1 LFQDFQRDGEQ
12 IPIVDNEDSVKCSMI
27 RSAWAQASWSAIM
40 ANVIIAC
47 AIITVVVVQIIQGVS
62 ALQHPSTGTSF
73 QKFSRVFPGMLI
85 CPLIAPHNRWLRN
98 STVLLSSFIDPTTIP
113 PNSSGP
119 IFESMVVV
127 NTNADL
133 SRSKCSNAVTGCSQY
148 MGSPQ
153 QFEKCNGLKET
164 YGVPRPGWLFGI
176 SGKQVSIQN
185 EAFQCSQ
192 SEACDSVYP
201 PQVGCIAYDHTMFP
215 SSFPNLVDSSD
226 YAYGVLYMKNI
237 VPTEQHCNPML
248 EGNISS
254 SDSSVLVYFRPET
267 VKLTY
272 SGLYTRTYKQYEKK
286 QDFND
291 MFLKLD
297 LTQQQTFPGL
307 VALFYNPSQGIP
319 KSLKFDENLYYSQNP
334 VVSGFPSAILTSWLE
349 EKEQASN
356 TGRDPNTG
364 TPKYNFTKSAPIT
377 AIVECSVSK
386 VFASIKEKISGS
398 EPSDLKANYSV
409 TIAATPVPANKP
421 LHIVKPVC
429 GCPDGQLLPQITIK
443 FLRSE
448 TLFLSE
454 FITTSLLTTLSLV
467 VSTSATI
474 FAGRN
479 VLQNGIEWISLK
491 IKKETNRF
499 PANPMK

>member
-1 LFQDFQRDGEQ
+1 
-12 IPIVDNEDSVKCSMI
+12 
-27 RSAWAQASWSAIM
+27 M

-47 AIITVVVVQIIQGVS
+47 AITTVVVVQMIQGVS

-73 QKFSRVFPGMLI
+73 QMFSRVFPGILI

-98 STVLLSSFIDPTTIP
+98 STVLLSTFIDPKTVGQ
-113 PNSSGP
+113 NASGP
-119 IFESMVVV
+119 YLQSFVVV

-133 SRSKCSNAVTGCSQY
+133 SRSKCSNAVTDCSQY
-148 MGSPQ
+148 IGRPE
-153 QFEKCNGLKET
+153 FEECNIRKEL

-176 SGKQVSIQN
+176 SGKQVSIKN

-192 SEACDSVYP
+192 SEVCDSVYP
-201 PQVGCIAYDHTMFP
+201 PQVGCFAYDHTMFP

-226 YAYGVLYMKNI
+226 YAYGAYHMKNI
-237 VPTEQHCNPML
+237 VATEQHCNPML
-248 EGNISS
+248 EGNTSS
-254 SDSSVLVYFRPET
+254 SDSSVLAFFEPQT
-267 VKLTY
+267 VKLSY
-272 SGLYTRTYKQYEKK
+272 SGLYTRNFYSYSEGFQKK

-334 VVSGFPSAILTSWLE
+334 VISGFPSAILTSWLE

-356 TGRDPNTG
+356 TGRKPNTG
-364 TPKYNFTKSAPIT
+364 SPIYNFTKSAPVT

-421 LHIVKPVC
+421 LHVLKPMC
-429 GCPDGQLLPQITIK
+429 GCQDGRFRPQITIK

-479 VLQNGIEWISLK
+479 ALQNGIEWISLK